1 MLKSKYI
8 ISFTIIFIFLIF
20 TSFIKNETRVLEK
33 QIFNLSEKIYYKKKD
48 INESQLDFY
57 YLTSPEEIEKKIKL
71 IGFKDYKAIKYSNI
85 FLDISDFI
93 KFHSKI
99 SNQEDLNE
107 KKNQKKIKILTKK
120 AFILKTILR
129 QIKKTKKTKN

>member
-33 QIFNLSEKIYYKKKD
+33 QIFDLSEKIYYKKKD

-107 KKNQKKIKILTKK
+107 KK
-120 AFILKTILR
+120 
-129 QIKKTKKTKN
+129 IKKK